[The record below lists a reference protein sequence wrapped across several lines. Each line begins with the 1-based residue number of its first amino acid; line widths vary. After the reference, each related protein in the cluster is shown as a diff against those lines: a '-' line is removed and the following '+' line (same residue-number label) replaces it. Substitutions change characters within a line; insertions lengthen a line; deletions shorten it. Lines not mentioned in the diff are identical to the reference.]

1 MRPVVWKLALA
12 VVVGLGAGT
21 FGGQAVIAGMAPP
34 AVSLPSYPIDRRTA
48 AIMPRRRPAGGERRS
63 RSISGGSPTPAATAP
78 ISTSAIASPPR
89 KRLRST
95 ADCMDYSWS
104 YQRGCLAYLREG

>member
-1 MRPVVWKLALA
+1 MRPIIWKLALA
-12 VVVGLGAGT
+12 VAVGLGAGT

-34 AVSLPSYPIDRRTA
+34 AISLPSYPIDRSDGGYYADAIDSAGASEAVDYRQIADACSDCSDFDLGYRFA
-48 AIMPRRRPAGGERRS
+48 AA
-63 RSISGGSPTPAATAP
+63 
-78 ISTSAIASPPR
+78 